1 MRHLLL
7 STALFCTASLAQAE
21 DSALIVGISDYDTLR
36 DVRGADQITEA
47 GSDLQDMGFTVYG
60 TGASGELQA
69 QANSFAAAASIADRL
84 VVVLAGQFFTDGQR
98 TWLLP
103 ANAAMPGPFNVEN
116 GALSVETALEQL
128 GQTPGAAV
136 LVLGH
141 EVRDDGDLG
150 NGLQA
155 GIGDLDIPS
164 GVTVVQGSV
173 AATADLLSR
182 VIATPGGDIISGVR
196 GSRDLTGS
204 GFMPSSLV
212 LVQAGAQ
219 PAPRPT
225 PPTTT
230 PDAPSLRGLFE
241 ASLWEQ
247 TRTTDTEQ
255 GYARYLDRYPDG
267 AHARAAAARMTELR
281 DPDLAFKNVEDA
293 LNLPLEARRAI
304 QRDLQ
309 VLGYEPRGIDGL
321 FGTGT
326 RSAIKAWQGQIGV
339 QQTSYLTRDQIA
351 RIDAQATRKSAEM
364 EAQALA
370 RRDAE
375 IRAERIFWQETGA
388 KGDAAGLRSYLDRYP
403 RGQFS
408 AQATV
413 ALNSLQAQI
422 RDRKTAEADDRAS
435 WNRARRAD
443 TAAAYKAYLDRPGEG
458 GFEAEAQARLA
469 QLIAVNGQ
477 QAVQSAAA
485 VTERQL
491 QLDPISLRLVES
503 RLSQLGLDPGPVDG
517 TLDDDTRRAIRQYQK
532 DRQLTSTGYLDQAT
546 VSQMLTDA
554 FR

>member
-1 MRHLLL
+1 
-7 STALFCTASLAQAE
+7 
-21 DSALIVGISDYDTLR
+21 
-36 DVRGADQITEA
+36 
-47 GSDLQDMGFTVYG
+47 
-60 TGASGELQA
+60 
-69 QANSFAAAASIADRL
+69 
-84 VVVLAGQFFTDGQR
+84 
-98 TWLLP
+98 
-103 ANAAMPGPFNVEN
+103 
-116 GALSVETALEQL
+116 
-128 GQTPGAAV
+128 
-136 LVLGH
+136 
-141 EVRDDGDLG
+141 
-150 NGLQA
+150 
-155 GIGDLDIPS
+155 
-164 GVTVVQGSV
+164 
-173 AATADLLSR
+173 
-182 VIATPGGDIISGVR
+182 
-196 GSRDLTGS
+196 
-204 GFMPSSLV
+204 
-212 LVQAGAQ
+212 
-219 PAPRPT
+219 
-225 PPTTT
+225 
-230 PDAPSLRGLFE
+230 
-241 ASLWEQ
+241 
-247 TRTTDTEQ
+247 
-255 GYARYLDRYPDG
+255 
-267 AHARAAAARMTELR
+267 
-281 DPDLAFKNVEDA
+281 
-293 LNLPLEARRAI
+293 
-304 QRDLQ
+304 
-309 VLGYEPRGIDGL
+309 
-321 FGTGT
+321 
-326 RSAIKAWQGQIGV
+326 
-339 QQTSYLTRDQIA
+339 
-351 RIDAQATRKSAEM
+351 SAEM